1 MWLDSLASDAVH
13 ARILHILTCIEIP
26 LHTFGAYLIV
36 VKTPKKMK
44 MVKASMLWLHFTGAL
59 VDIFMSFIGIP
70 VIILPACSGY
80 PLGVSLL
87 LGIPTSVLLYI
98 GISCVGVIGVSVLT
112 FLENRH
118 HQLIRGSSE
127 PRSWKQMLYILFN
140 YLVSITFIAP
150 AFFNIPS
157 EEQGRAYTFENPSSR
172 KSPTYPTIFLFALDS
187 SPYQL
192 TTKSTA
198 FALFPLSS

>member
-98 GISCVGVIGVSVLT
+98 GISCVGGN
-112 FLENRH
+112 F
-118 HQLIRGSSE
+118 
-127 PRSWKQMLYILFN
+127 
-140 YLVSITFIAP
+140 
-150 AFFNIPS
+150 
-157 EEQGRAYTFENPSSR
+157 
-172 KSPTYPTIFLFALDS
+172 
-187 SPYQL
+187 
-192 TTKSTA
+192 
-198 FALFPLSS
+198 